1 LSTLSLFSDDN
12 YSAFLKDLKGQI
24 RRAQIKVALAVNQEV
39 IVLYWQIGKAILDR
53 QQKEGWGT
61 KVIQQLAKDLKHEFP
76 DMKGFSRTNLLY
88 MRAFAAAWPNLEIV
102 QRVAG
107 QIPWRHNQ
115 LLLDKL
121 KDSLEREWYATK
133 TLHHGWSRDVL
144 AMQIQSGLYHRQGG
158 AINNFEQTL
167 PAPQSDLAKQL
178 IKDPYH
184 FEFLDIEGEIGE
196 RELEK
201 SLVSHIKDFLLELGV
216 GFAFLGSQY
225 HLEVA
230 GDDYY
235 LDLLFY
241 HIQLRCFVVIDLK
254 VTEFRPE
261 YSGKMNFYISAVD
274 DLLRHPSD
282 QPTIGIVLCRSKKRV
297 VAEYALRN
305 VSTPIAVSTH
315 QLPSKLQES
324 LPSTEQ
330 LAMELE
336 TAIQEIETKASD
348 EPPTEKA

>member
-88 MRAFAAAWPNLEIV
+88 MRAFAAAWPDLEIV

-121 KDSLEREWYATK
+121 KDRLEREWYATK

-167 PAPQSDLAKQL
+167 PAPQSDLAQQL

-184 FEFLDIEGEIGE
+184 FEFLDIAGDVGE

-274 DLLRHPSD
+274 DLLRHPTD

>member
-1 LSTLSLFSDDN
+1 MSTLSLFSDDN

-88 MRAFAAAWPNLEIV
+88 MRAFAAAWPDLEIV

-167 PAPQSDLAKQL
+167 PAPQSDLAQQL

-184 FEFLDIEGEIGE
+184 FEFLDIAGDVGE

-241 HIQLRCFVVIDLK
+241 HVQLRCFVVIDLK